1 MLRRSLDPRMQRF
14 LLGRFEVGAS
24 DAPAERRRCARSEMD
39 ACVKVRLVVWR
50 VGAHGGGAGAGRPA
64 RDGNDDWSL

>member
-1 MLRRSLDPRMQRF
+1 
-14 LLGRFEVGAS
+14 
-24 DAPAERRRCARSEMD
+24 MD
-39 ACVKVRLVVWR
+39 ARVKVRLVVWR